1 MRRLL
6 CTLIVT
12 AALGL
17 NAHAATYVPFKAT
30 WSGIT
35 VAADLSNFPIVAVVA
50 SGSGQGT
57 ELGRFTMVSPH
68 VNNVFTFELEGDQN
82 FTAAGRFTMVS
93 PHVNNVFTFELE
105 GDQNFTAANGDTL
118 TAHFVGHLTP
128 NPDGSL
134 SGTLPCVITG
144 GTGRFAGA
152 TGNYAFAITAV
163 PLADG
168 SGFASTATISG
179 VIASVGSR

>member
-6 CTLIVT
+6 CTLFVT
-12 AALGL
+12 AAIGL
-17 NAHAATYVPFKAT
+17 HARAAEFIPFKAT

-35 VAADLSNFPIVAVVA
+35 VAADLSHFPIVAVVA
-50 SGSGQGT
+50 SGEGRGT
-57 ELGRFTMVSPH
+57 GLGH
-68 VNNVFTFELEGDQN
+68 
-82 FTAAGRFTMVS
+82 FTMVS

-118 TAHFVGHLTP
+118 SAHFAGHLTP
-128 NPDGSL
+128 NADGSL
-134 SGTLPCVITG
+134 SGVLPCVITG

-152 TGNYAFAITAV
+152 TGTYAFAITAV

-168 SGFASTATISG
+168 SGFASTATITG
-179 VIASVGSR
+179 VISSVGSSK

>member
-6 CTLIVT
+6 CTLLVT
-12 AALGL
+12 VALGL
-17 NAHAATYVPFKAT
+17 PARAADYVPFKAT
-30 WSGIT
+30 WSGVT
-35 VAADLSNFPIVAVVA
+35 VLADLSQFPIVAVVA
-50 SGSGQGT
+50 SGEGEGT
-57 ELGRFTMVSPH
+57 QLGH
-68 VNNVFTFELEGDQN
+68 
-82 FTAAGRFTMVS
+82 FTMVS

-118 TAHFVGHLTP
+118 SAHFAGHLTP
-128 NPDGSL
+128 NADGSL

-168 SGFASTATISG
+168 SGFASTATMSG
-179 VIASVGSR
+179 VIAAVGSLQ